1 MNKIGKFMVAIIVL
15 STIVL
20 LLDLFDVFGSKGI
33 RFVCYVVICI
43 AGATFFFVNK
53 KHSDSEK

>member
-1 MNKIGKFMVAIIVL
+1 MVAIIVL